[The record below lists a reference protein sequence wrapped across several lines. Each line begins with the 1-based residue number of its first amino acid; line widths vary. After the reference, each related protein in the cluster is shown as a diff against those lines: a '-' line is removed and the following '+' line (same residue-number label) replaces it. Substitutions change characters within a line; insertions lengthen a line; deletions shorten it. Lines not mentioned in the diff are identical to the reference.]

1 MTHLYQV
8 YGTRLW
14 YQDKE
19 VRSFT
24 TPKKTDRNLNFYL
37 GGGEGGMGGKR
48 RTLSA
53 VISFPTLTGSLDPL
67 TGSSD
72 PLEVAIFPT
81 STVTLLSTVL
91 QFPENV
97 DFLLSAVIVWRVIL
111 QFFLFCFFSK
121 RYSFKDFVFIVAF
134 SVSFSFSVLF
144 FLIRSYMQ
152 NWFLTSNFDP
162 HEQQNLTSAIIHLL
176 ISIVLRFMFFLS
188 M

>member
-1 MTHLYQV
+1 MVHDFGIRIKRYVVLQPRKKLIV
-8 YGTRLW
+8 ILIFIFW
-14 YQDKE
+14 E
-19 VRSFT
+19 VR
-24 TPKKTDRNLNFYL
+24 
-37 GGGEGGMGGKR
+37 GWVGGKR
-48 RTLSA
+48 RNLSA

-72 PLEVAIFPT
+72 PLEVSIFPT

-97 DFLLSAVIVWRVIL
+97 DFLLSAVIVWRFIL

-121 RYSFKDFVFIVAF
+121 RYSFKDFVFLVAF

-152 NWFLTSNFDP
+152 NWSLTSIFDP
-162 HEQQNLTSAIIHLL
+162 QEQQNLTSAITHFVIL
-176 ISIVLRFMFFLS
+176 IVLRFMFFFQCS
-188 M
+188 